1 MPKTLENEL
10 RAAGY
15 TEAEIAKEAR
25 YLERVRWEN
34 ERIRSER
41 RWNYG
46 LHHALEA

>member
-1 MPKTLENEL
+1 MTKTLENEL

-25 YLERVRWEN
+25 YLERVRCEN

-41 RWNYG
+41 DWNYG
-46 LHHALEA
+46 LHHA

>member
-1 MPKTLENEL
+1 MTKTLENEL

-41 RWNYG
+41 NWNYG
-46 LHHALEA
+46 LHRA

>member
-1 MPKTLENEL
+1 MTKALENEL

-15 TEAEIAKEAR
+15 TEAQIAKEAR

-41 RWNYG
+41 SWNYG
-46 LHHALEA
+46 LHHA